1 MPMPTSGI
9 SLNRSAFHSADAERA
24 AKGFLSDSLFRG
36 VNANAEIS
44 LDSAVALNGTLQ
56 SEAMEKLS
64 EESSDL
70 YFKTQKESMLLDEK
84 KKKENNWLNYS
95 AGYSDAVGG
104 GAANDPFAARL
115 GLRKQAR
122 AFYRKIGKVMEWAES
137 NYYRVT
143 IQNQNANLI
152 PIHSFWSDYAKH
164 LSLIHI

>member
-1 MPMPTSGI
+1 MT
-9 SLNRSAFHSADAERA
+9 
-24 AKGFLSDSLFRG
+24 AKGFLNNSLSRG

-44 LDSAVALNGTLQ
+44 FDSAVALND
-56 SEAMEKLS
+56 SFRSAPMEKLS

-70 YFKTQKESMLLDEK
+70 YFKAQKESMLKTKKSEK
-84 KKKENNWLNYS
+84 KNKNWFSYS

-122 AFYRKIGKVMEWAES
+122 AFYRKMGKVMEWAES
-137 NYYRVT
+137 NYYRIT

-152 PIHSFWSDYAKH
+152 PIHSFWSDYAK
-164 LSLIHI
+164 LFIKRWKETFPFR